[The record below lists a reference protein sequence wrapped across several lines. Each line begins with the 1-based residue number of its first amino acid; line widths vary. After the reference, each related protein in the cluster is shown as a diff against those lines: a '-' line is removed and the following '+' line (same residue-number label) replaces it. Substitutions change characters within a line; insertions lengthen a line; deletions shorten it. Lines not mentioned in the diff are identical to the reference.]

1 MGIILQPFA
10 WLLLL
15 FYNLFHSYGIALI
28 LFAVVVKLLLF
39 PVTLKSKK
47 SMIQTT
53 MLSEKMQK
61 LQKMY
66 GKDRVATTWSCR
78 SSMRRRRSTP
88 WAAACGP

>member
-53 MLSEKMQK
+53 MLSE
-61 LQKMY
+61 
-66 GKDRVATTWSCR
+66 
-78 SSMRRRRSTP
+78 
-88 WAAACGP
+88 